1 MDIFVLDHHPLMCE
15 MMTMLIHRIDPQAH
29 VAVAHTFRQL
39 NSLIDK
45 CEEVDAVIMEPQSIG
60 HIGATSVA
68 LAAQRLTKAQII
80 VITDA
85 ELHLIEKPYLQNGA
99 HHIISK
105 KDNVDRILARL
116 HEILQPPADEE
127 QSASE
132 PGRILK
138 ISKRHRQL
146 MHLLALGCT
155 NQQMAERLK
164 LSEQT
169 IKVHL
174 YRLYKKLG
182 VKSRLQ
188 ALYFAR
194 TNGWLLDAPIF

>member
-1 MDIFVLDHHPLMCE
+1 MNIFVLDHHPLTCE
-15 MMTMLIHRIDPQAH
+15 MVTMLIHRIDPQARV
-29 VAVAHTFRQL
+29 VAAHTFRQL

-60 HIGATSVA
+60 HVGAMSVA
-68 LAAQRLTKAQII
+68 LTAQRLPKAQII

-85 ELHLIEKPYLQNGA
+85 ELNLIEKPYLQNGA

-105 KDNVDRILARL
+105 KDNVDSVSVRL
-116 HEILQPPADEE
+116 QQILQPTADEE

-132 PGRILK
+132 PGCILK

-146 MHLLALGCT
+146 IHLLAQGCT
-155 NQQMAERLK
+155 NQQMADRLK

-182 VKSRLQ
+182 VNSRLQ

-194 TNGWLLDAPIF
+194 TNGWLLDAPGF